1 MMNRFNTARVLAG
14 TSALGFFLAA
24 GLHTSGYRQVVLRA
38 QQGVGGSPLEVAALW
53 LAFAAALLL
62 FGMMV
67 ALVALRRVTGVGG
80 RWVLALAGCFP
91 LITVLLQLR
100 FLGFIPPVVILSAVA
115 AVTFAAALVWPA
127 VSQGVATDKIVG
139 EGGLR

>member
-1 MMNRFNTARVLAG
+1 MNRFNTARVLAG

-24 GLHTSGYRQVVLRA
+24 GLHTSGYGEVVLHA
-38 QQGVGGSPLEVAALW
+38 QQGVGCSPLEVAALW
-53 LAFAAALLL
+53 MAFAAALFV
-62 FGMMV
+62 FGIMV
-67 ALVALRRVTGVGG
+67 ALVALRRVTGG

-100 FLGFIPPVVILSAVA
+100 LVGFIPPVVTLSAVA

-127 VSQGVATDKIVG
+127 VSQGVDVG
-139 EGGLR
+139 AA